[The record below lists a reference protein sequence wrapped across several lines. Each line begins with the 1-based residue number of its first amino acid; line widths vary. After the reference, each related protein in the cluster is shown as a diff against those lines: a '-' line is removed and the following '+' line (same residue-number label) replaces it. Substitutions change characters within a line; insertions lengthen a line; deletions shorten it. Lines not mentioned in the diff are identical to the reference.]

1 MGIYDPVQPEKIPSL
16 AGTGLRTADDIQ
28 AEWDERSR
36 MENQNPAS
44 MYITTLMSIRSR
56 RSARSALNTMSWL
69 LAGQNI
75 HTMPWGKMTASA
87 VGELLTVMAMSEYG
101 LARASRQPK
110 DKGHVSPLF
119 LRRAI
124 VLDND
129 MAEEAVNYIEQ
140 VDVVAR
146 IFKECDAGAF
156 EDFEAKRKEWKPRS
170 PATLRAYLSHLRGV
184 ARHAKNAN
192 QMTLRDYTAIKE
204 VKAPRGSKAK
214 KQQAVTAG
222 RAVVVMDQLIS
233 IAEQRMEEC
242 AKAKSSKKPI
252 TPPYREVRDA
262 ALIAIM
268 VGCGL
273 RRDEV
278 RNIML
283 EDITESSEGYLLLIH
298 GKGNKERRLGIPEW
312 VMPVYKDWLSLRGKD
327 PGAMFVGVDRR
338 FAGDTLI
345 MEKDHLG
352 NISPA
357 SDSMVYRAIVR
368 HFGGG
373 DIAVAPHDLRR
384 AFATMMLEDGTPIRV
399 VSKLLGHSSITTTM
413 TYDVSD
419 DKAVVSATMNQSRP
433 L

>member
-1 MGIYDPVQPEKIPSL
+1 MDIDDSMPSQLQPSL

-28 AEWDERSR
+28 AEWDDRSR

-44 MYITTLMSIRSR
+44 MYITTLMSSRSR

-87 VGELLTVMAMSEYG
+87 IGELMTVMAMSEYG
-101 LARASRQPK
+101 LARASRQPR
-110 DKGHVSPLF
+110 DKGYVNPLF

-124 VLDND
+124 VLDNN
-129 MAEEAVNYIEQ
+129 MSEESVQYIEQ
-140 VDVVAR
+140 IDVVAR
-146 IFKECDAGAF
+146 IFKECDAGPF
-156 EDFEAKRKEWKPRS
+156 KDFEAKRKEWKPRT

-184 ARHAKNAN
+184 ARYAKNAN

-222 RAVVVMDQLIS
+222 RAVQVMDQLIA
-233 IAEQRMEEC
+233 IAEQRLEEC
-242 AKAKSSKKPI
+242 AKAKSTKKPI

-262 ALIAIM
+262 TLIALMI
-268 VGCGL
+268 GCGL

-283 EDITESSEGYLLLIH
+283 EDITESDEGLLLLIH
-298 GKGNKERRLGIPEW
+298 GKGNKERRLGLPAW
-312 VMPVYKDWLSLRGKD
+312 VVPVYKDWLSLRGNE
-327 PGAMFVGVDRR
+327 PGALFVGVDRR
-338 FAGDTLI
+338 FAGDALI

-352 NISPA
+352 NIAPA

-384 AFATMMLEDGTPIRV
+384 AFATMMLDDGTPIRV
-399 VSKLLGHSSITTTM
+399 VSKLMGHSSITTTM
-413 TYDVSD
+413 SYDVSD
-419 DKAVVSATMNQSRP
+419 DKAAILSTMTQKRP
-433 L
+433 S